1 LSFANNRKFLSAN
14 SSAKVNC
21 ASPFWREINDT
32 WTAAP
37 PPPTPRPLGH
47 LHMTA
52 AAEAA
57 EAAAAAEAS
66 LFVMQAVNFQ

>member
-1 LSFANNRKFLSAN
+1 LDSGPAPSH
-14 SSAKVNC
+14 
-21 ASPFWREINDT
+21 
-32 WTAAP
+32 AP
-37 PPPTPRPLGH
+37 PTGAFAYDSSSKSSK
-47 LHMTA
+47 A

>member
-1 LSFANNRKFLSAN
+1 
-14 SSAKVNC
+14 
-21 ASPFWREINDT
+21 
-32 WTAAP
+32 
-37 PPPTPRPLGH
+37 
-47 LHMTA
+47 MTA